1 MIGAIVRFIVSAM
14 VLWFTALILPGVS
27 ATLIGASLA
36 ALAIAVI
43 GWIAESLLGDKASRQ
58 NRGFV
63 GFVSAAAVIWL
74 AGQVVPGFNVGILG
88 ALLASFVI
96 GLVDMVV
103 PTTIR

>member
-1 MIGAIVRFIVSAM
+1 MIRALIRFVVSAIVLWITAM
-14 VLWFTALILPGVS
+14 LLPGVS
-27 ATLIGASLA
+27 ASLMGAFVA
-36 ALAIAVI
+36 ALAIAAI
-43 GWIAESLLGDKASRQ
+43 GWIAESLLGNKVSRQ

-63 GFVSAAAVIWL
+63 GFIAAAIVIWL
-74 AGQVVPGFNVGILG
+74 AAQIVAGFDVSIIG

>member
-1 MIGAIVRFIVSAM
+1 MIGALVRFVVSAI
-14 VLWFTALILPGVS
+14 VLWITAMFLPGVS
-27 ATLIGASLA
+27 ASLIGAFFA
-36 ALAIAVI
+36 ALAIAAI

-58 NRGFV
+58 NRGLV
-63 GFVSAAAVIWL
+63 GFISAAVVIWL
-74 AGQVVPGFNVGILG
+74 AGQIVPGFSVGIIG